1 MAGLAAAFGSGA
13 MTNSYDDLET
23 AGCFFVIGSNTTA
36 CHPLI
41 ARRIYRA
48 KERGAK
54 LIVADPRGIQ
64 LSHFADLAVNHRL
77 GSDVALLNGMMHCIL
92 RNGWE
97 ANDYIESRTEGFAQ
111 LEAAVADYPLER
123 VQAIT
128 GVAVRDIEAMA
139 DLYANHGPSALLYA
153 MGITQHTTGVDNVKS
168 CCNLALLCGYVGAA
182 GGGVNPLRGQNNVQG
197 ACDMGGLPNVF
208 TGYQPVTVPENVAKF
223 SQAWGRPLSDK
234 PGLTITDMVGAMLEG
249 RIRALYVI
257 GENPKLSDPDWNH
270 LHHALKK
277 LDLLIVQDLFLSETA
292 QIADVILPAAA
303 VAEKDGTFTSSER
316 RCARIH
322 KAVEPVGQTLADWEI
337 ISRLST
343 AMGYPMDYAG
353 PSEIFD
359 EMASLTPKSYA
370 GMSYERLGLDGLQWP
385 CPDRDH
391 PGTPI
396 LHTQSCA
403 RGLGKFHAIAYQ
415 DPAEMPDQEYPYFL
429 TTGRMFAHYH
439 TGTMTRI
446 SPHLDAE
453 QRRGYVSIH
462 PADAGKLDI
471 ADGDLLVLASR
482 RGEMEAP
489 ARVNANVQPG
499 CLFMPIHFGEN
510 PANVLTNAEAYDP
523 LAKIPEFKVSAVRIA
538 KALEA
543 RP

>member
-1 MAGLAAAFGSGA
+1 

-97 ANDYIESRTEGFAQ
+97 AKDYIDSRTEGFTE
-111 LEAAVADYPLER
+111 LEAAVADYPPER

-234 PGLTITDMVGAMLEG
+234 PGLTITDMVGAMQEG

-322 KAVEPVGQTLADWEI
+322 KAVEPVGQALADWEI
-337 ISRLST
+337 ISRLSS
-343 AMGYPMDYAG
+343 AIGYPMDYAG

-359 EMASLTPKSYA
+359 EMTSLTPKSYA

-396 LHTQSCA
+396 LHAQSCA

-415 DPAEMPDQEYPYFL
+415 DPAEMPDQDYPYFL

-489 ARVNANVQPG
+489 ARVNANAQPG

-538 KALEA
+538 KAREA